1 MDGLLVIDKPV
12 GPTSHDVV
20 ARLRQALR
28 ERRIGHTGTLDPAAS
43 GVLPLVLGR
52 ATRLAQFLSTGDKI
66 YEATIRL
73 GFATDTYDGLGR
85 PAGSP
90 HIGPWP
96 TRDAVDRALDEFRGT
111 FIQHPPAF
119 SAKMIDGR
127 RSYKIARAA
136 RRERHGQLFLTGA
149 GTPRL
154 RSDDMTPS
162 FGEARQSAEGAR
174 AAPPAPSDDDASQ
187 ATARH
192 GRGRSDLPAPVSVTT
207 RAVDLVGVDGDRVRL
222 RIVCTPGFY
231 VRSLAHDLGACLGT
245 GAHLDELR
253 RTRSGDST
261 VEDSVPLAVVERDPA
276 AAARGFVPLAA
287 MLPALVPIVLTEI
300 GVRHAV
306 NGRDLGPGDSARG
319 FVALEHRGA
328 PEGTTPLTV
337 RLLDLRGELVGIAY
351 QARTP
356 GLLHPA
362 VILM

>member
-1 MDGLLVIDKPV
+1 MDGLLVIDKPA

-20 ARLRQALR
+20 ARLRQVLP

-66 YEATIRL
+66 YEATVRL
-73 GFATDTYDGLGR
+73 GFATDTYDSHGR
-85 PAGSP
+85 SAGSP
-90 HIGPWP
+90 HSGSFP

-111 FIQHPPAF
+111 FLQYPPAF

-136 RRERHGQLFLTGA
+136 RRERDSQLFSASA
-149 GTPRL
+149 GV
-154 RSDDMTPS
+154 
-162 FGEARQSAEGAR
+162 
-174 AAPPAPSDDDASQ
+174 APA
-187 ATARH
+187 
-192 GRGRSDLPAPVSVTT
+192 GGRSPDPVSVTT
-207 RAVDLVGVDGDRVRL
+207 RAIDLIGVEGDRVRL
-222 RIVCTPGFY
+222 RIVCAAGFY
-231 VRSLAHDLGACLGT
+231 VRSLAHDLGARLGT
-245 GAHLDELR
+245 GAHLDGLR
-253 RTRSGDST
+253 RTRSGDYT
-261 VEDSVPLAVVERDPA
+261 VEDALELATVERDPG
-276 AAARGFVPLAA
+276 AAARGLVPIAG
-287 MLPALVPIVLTEI
+287 MLPALAPVVLTEV

-319 FVALEHRGA
+319 FVALEGPA
-328 PEGTTPLTV
+328 TPDQATAFTV

-351 QARTP
+351 AARTP